1 MVPFSRFEAKTI
13 LKLSGPI
20 VIAQLT
26 QTMMYVV
33 DTLMAGQVGVV
44 DMAAVAVG
52 SALWLPILLT
62 FQGLLLALT
71 PIIAQHF
78 GSGQPKAIVSD
89 LYQGALLALALSA
102 LIFIG
107 MQFIHIPF
115 NLMDIDGELKVK
127 ALAYLGYVAYGIF
140 PAAGYMVLR
149 NLFEGIGYTK
159 AAMWISFIGILVNI
173 PANYVFIYGK
183 LGMPALGGPGCGLA
197 TSLVF
202 VAMFLAMLIY
212 AAFGERTTA
221 YRMALH
227 SYKPNLAAISRILAL
242 GTPIAFAMFFE
253 VTLFTCIP
261 LMIAHLGPDVVAAH
275 QIASN
280 FCAMVFMLPL
290 SIGLATT
297 IRVGHLVGAKDLPE
311 LRTAI
316 GSAMVIGIGMAVAIA
331 CFTYLLRDQVAGLY
345 SKDPEVLTLAAG
357 ILVLA
362 CFYQISDAIQVICSC
377 ALRGLKHTKPIFY
390 ITFIAYWPIGF
401 GTGSILGL
409 TDFIVPRMG
418 AAGFWVG
425 IVIGLSVA
433 ALLLA
438 ILLLKQLKRI
448 EHDGFEAV
456 ADSSPSMH

>member
-1 MVPFSRFEAKTI
+1 MVPFSRVEAKTI

-20 VIAQLT
+20 VVAQLT
-26 QTMMYVV
+26 QTMMYVI

-78 GSGQPKAIVSD
+78 GSGQPKAIGYD
-89 LYQGALLALALSA
+89 LYQGALLALALSS
-102 LIFIG
+102 LIFLA
-107 MQFIHIPF
+107 MQFIHIPM
-115 NLMDIDGELKVK
+115 NLMDIDAELKTK

-183 LGMPALGGPGCGLA
+183 FGMPELGGAGCGLA

-202 VAMFLAMLIY
+202 TAMFLAMLIY
-212 AAFGERTTA
+212 AAVGERTSP
-221 YRMALH
+221 YRLALH

-297 IRVGHLVGAKDLPE
+297 IRVGHLVGSQDLVQI
-311 LRTAI
+311 RQAI
-316 GSAMVIGIGMAVAIA
+316 GSALIIGIGLALLIA
-331 CFTYLLRDQVAGLY
+331 AFTFLLRNQVAGLY
-345 SKDPEVLTLAAG
+345 SQDPRVLALAAG

-401 GTGSILGL
+401 GIGTLLGI
-409 TDFIVPRMG
+409 TDYLLPRMG
-418 AAGFWVG
+418 ASGFWIG

-433 ALLLA
+433 AILLA
-438 ILLLKQLKRI
+438 ILLIKQLKRI
-448 EHDGFEAV
+448 EHEGFHV
-456 ADSSPSMH
+456 VSQTTSNWH